1 VLGSIGQPRS
11 AVDAGTDESSR
22 AQVATSLRV
31 AALIDTTTVSGPG
44 RQLTAM
50 ARQLRGHGVEVFVI
64 LFRRAG
70 RPSSALVRHL
80 EEAGVDHVEL
90 PDHGRLDANVV
101 RRVASVLRQRAP
113 DVLQTHSYRTTAIVY
128 LLRLAGLRLPWIAFQ
143 HGATAKDAKV
153 RFYHWLDRR
162 LAAGAERVVIMSER
176 HREHWR
182 RHAAKVRVIHNAV
195 IPFTTS
201 PSPHPAVRVGP
212 RPVFGVVGR
221 LSFEKGVDVFLRAC
235 DVLRRRGQVFSAVI
249 VGDGPELERLVALR
263 EELGLRDAVAF
274 YPSTAAIRSVYAAI
288 DALVIPSRSEGLPNV
303 LLEALAEDV
312 PVVSAGVGGVPEV
325 LQDPMAGFVVPPGDP
340 EALADAMVRA
350 VDTGRTP
357 AARQARRA
365 CAERFSL
372 DARARAHVAL
382 YRELVGE
389 WRREA
394 ER

>member
-1 VLGSIGQPRS
+1 VGAASGGSPR
-11 AVDAGTDESSR
+11 E
-22 AQVATSLRV
+22 QVATSLRV
-31 AALIDTTTVSGPG
+31 AALIDTATVSGPG

-50 ARQLRGHGVEVFVI
+50 AQQVRRDGVDVLVI
-64 LFRRAG
+64 LFRRDG
-70 RPSSALVRHL
+70 RPSSGLVQHL

-90 PDHGRLDANVV
+90 PDHGPLDANVV
-101 RRVASVLRQRAP
+101 RRVASVLRERAP

-143 HGATAKDAKV
+143 HGATAQDAKV

-162 LAAGAERVVIMSER
+162 LAARAERVVIMSER

-201 PSPHPAVRVGP
+201 PAPNSAVPVGP

-235 DVLRRRGQVFSAVI
+235 DVLRRRGRAFSALI

-263 EELGLRDAVAF
+263 AELALGDAVAF
-274 YPSTAAIRSVYAAI
+274 HPSTAAIRSVYAAI

-312 PVVSAGVGGVPEV
+312 PVVSTGVGGVPEV

-340 EALADAMVRA
+340 EALADAMARA

-382 YRELVGE
+382 YRELVEE
-389 WRREA
+389 WCREGG
-394 ER
+394 R